1 MAVVYPK
8 PGQEKQIA
16 QRLLALA
23 KDVQDVRT
31 TTDDGF
37 AFLIPDYLLALYET
51 PDVPVDD
58 TDSSPLGEEQA
69 RRRPGRPR
77 KIVPPKEGD

>member
-8 PGQEKQIA
+8 PGQEKQVA

-37 AFLIPDYLLALYET
+37 AFLIPDYLFELYST
-51 PDVPVDD
+51 PDSPVDD
-58 TDSSPLGEEQA
+58 SPVLSEDQL

-77 KIVPPKEGD
+77 KVMPAKEGD

>member
-8 PGQEKQIA
+8 PGQEKETA

-23 KDVQDVRT
+23 KDVRDIRT
-31 TTDDGF
+31 NTDDGL
-37 AFLIPDYLLALYET
+37 AFIVPDDLYELFRM
-51 PDVPVDD
+51 PDEPADD
-58 TDSSPLGEEQA
+58 TSVLTEDQV

-77 KIVPPKEGD
+77 KVVPPKEGD